1 MDENEEETQP
11 TYDAWNSVFEQAVT
25 TASLLLSVVHVYK
38 IIVFGIINRLHE
50 QLPYTFCFKGVNY

>member
-25 TASLLLSVVHVYK
+25 TASPLLSVVHVYK
-38 IIVFGIINRLHE
+38 IIVFGIINRLYE